1 MKYKSYKEMNCSMA
15 QALDAIGERW
25 ALLILREAFYG
36 RTRFNQ
42 FLDGLGISRNI
53 LTARLNHLVA
63 EGLLEK
69 RPATETAHAEYV
81 LTEAGRA
88 MRTVILSL
96 IHWGDEFRP
105 HEKGP
110 RLQFVEATTGEAV
123 RKMGI
128 YTESGVE
135 VQPGK
140 IKVVPGPGVKRSVRK
155 SRLKSDQQ
163 LSPARTQRAA
173 SSQNVSKAKKTA
185 RKKTTLKRGIS
196 KKSS

>member
-36 RTRFNQ
+36 KTRFSQ

-53 LTARLNHLVA
+53 LSSRLNHLVA

-81 LTEAGRA
+81 LSESGRA
-88 MRTVILSL
+88 LRTVILSL

-105 HEKGP
+105 HPEGQ
-110 RLQFVEATTGEAV
+110 RLDFVDSESGAAI

-128 YTESGVE
+128 YTQDGSE
-135 VQPGK
+135 VKPGK
-140 IKVVPGPGVKRSVRK
+140 IKVVRGPAF
-155 SRLKSDQQ
+155 DQ
-163 LSPARTQRAA
+163 
-173 SSQNVSKAKKTA
+173 
-185 RKKTTLKRGIS
+185 S
-196 KKSS
+196 KKA